1 LEIGHSRVRSLT
13 LFKRQDSTRT
23 RQFYCN
29 MSDKEVDEC
38 AQWPEIT
45 EEELSFAENLWNRD
59 SSPDEQRLD
68 DWLRV
73 MEEIVATIGYTYHSS
88 FQLLKS
94 NNLKNESLLEAL
106 RGMYIFA
113 MAEVN
118 VAKRKTTSS

>member
-1 LEIGHSRVRSLT
+1 MS
-13 LFKRQDSTRT
+13 
-23 RQFYCN
+23 
-29 MSDKEVDEC
+29 SDKEVDEYT
-38 AQWPEIT
+38 QWPDIT

-59 SSPDEQRLD
+59 PSPDEERLD

-88 FQLLKS
+88 FQLLES
-94 NNLKNESLLEAL
+94 NNLKDECLLEAL
-106 RGMYIFA
+106 RALYIFA

>member
-1 LEIGHSRVRSLT
+1 MKKKLKRANLSDGQIASAQLGRAPT

-68 DWLRV
+68 DWL
-73 MEEIVATIGYTYHSS
+73 
-88 FQLLKS
+88 
-94 NNLKNESLLEAL
+94 
-106 RGMYIFA
+106 
-113 MAEVN
+113 
-118 VAKRKTTSS
+118 